1 MHHETPFT
9 HILVPTDGSENSN
22 HAGRLAATMSAIHDA
37 RLTIAYVVDD
47 TIVDEIA
54 SATRKNRES
63 TIRELE
69 EKGRHYIDFIA
80 RIAKR
85 KDVRHEEVI
94 RHGTPYREIADLARE
109 IDVRLIVIG
118 RVGCRGPRCA
128 LLGSVAER
136 VIEYAPCP
144 VLVVNQDP
152 SAPPPRF

>member
-1 MHHETPFT
+1 MHQETPFT

-22 HAGRLAATMSAIHDA
+22 HAGRLATTMSAIHNA

-54 SATRKNRES
+54 SATGKSRES

-69 EKGRHYIDFIA
+69 EKGKRYVDFIA

-85 KDVRHEEVI
+85 NDVRHEKVI
-94 RHGTPYREIADLARE
+94 RNGTPYREIAALARE
-109 IDVRLIVIG
+109 IDARLIVIG

-128 LLGSVAER
+128 LVGSVAER
-136 VIEYAPCP
+136 VIEYAHCP

-152 SAPPPRF
+152 GPLSPRR

>member
-1 MHHETPFT
+1 MHVETPFT

-22 HAGRLAATMSAIHDA
+22 RAGRLAATMSAIHNA

-54 SATRKNRES
+54 GATGKNRES

-69 EKGRHYIDFIA
+69 EKGRRYTDHIA
-80 RIAKR
+80 RIAEGNG
-85 KDVRHEEVI
+85 VHHEEVI
-94 RHGTPYREIADLARE
+94 LHGTPYREIADLARE
-109 IDVRLIVIG
+109 IDARLIVVG

-128 LLGSVAER
+128 LVGSVAER

-144 VLVVNQDP
+144 VMVVNQGP
-152 SAPPPRF
+152 GAPPQRF